1 MGCRD
6 SVGKDFPTLFGKT
19 YVDILGKIVSVIL
32 KGYLHLRGSLCRC
45 RFESK
50 KRKLQFSR
58 FVDLGRVLSVLVCDI
73 QVLVVGRDNHPGQ
86 RVTVD
91 VPYGTGD
98 SYVLRLDLLDGC
110 PKQEKR
116 RCRKYIL
123 IHHIRCKFNVLNIQ
137 PLPTRILP
145 ILTGDGPH
153 IIDLGKRNWHLEPFV
168 GVALTLF

>member
-6 SVGKDFPTLFGKT
+6 SVGKNFPTLFGKT

-123 IHHIRCKFNVLNIQ
+123 IHHIRCKLS
-137 PLPTRILP
+137 IL
-145 ILTGDGPH
+145 
-153 IIDLGKRNWHLEPFV
+153 
-168 GVALTLF
+168 